1 MFWTIEGK
9 RRGIKTLEDI
19 PVMFFVFEFVGEIV
33 TNSEMALHNKTYVE
47 CKKHAYNMVLNAN
60 EAMENILND

>member
-1 MFWTIEGK
+1 M
-9 RRGIKTLEDI
+9 EDI